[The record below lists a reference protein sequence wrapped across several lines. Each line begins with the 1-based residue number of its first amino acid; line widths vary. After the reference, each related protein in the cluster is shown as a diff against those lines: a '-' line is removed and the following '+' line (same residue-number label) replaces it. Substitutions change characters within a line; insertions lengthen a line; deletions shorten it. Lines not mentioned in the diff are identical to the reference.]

1 MLEEERS
8 LGIESA
14 SAQETVVVTYSG
26 RTATVEMNRPESM
39 NAMNEGMLRE
49 LVSALKEITLNDDVD
64 IVVIKGKGKA
74 FSSGGDIKMM
84 LSSTGEEGEAS
95 FNSLMDCITELVT
108 TLYFMPKLTICG
120 IHGAAAGLGLSIA
133 LATDYIIAEPESK
146 IAMNFIGIGLIPDG
160 GGHFFLER
168 RLGEVQAKELI
179 WEGKVMRAPEA
190 LEKGLIHEVASETL
204 DKSIQTKLEKWLS
217 SPIQAMIKTK
227 KILGEKNRPLLLKM
241 LELEKNAQMKMR
253 KTNDHQEGIRAFV
266 EKRKPNFTG
275 R

>member
-1 MLEEERS
+1 M
-8 LGIESA
+8 ESSTA
-14 SAQETVVVTYSG
+14 NKTVLVSYNG
-26 RTATVEMNRPESM
+26 RTATLEFNRPEAL
-39 NAMNEGMLRE
+39 NAMNETMLQE
-49 LVSALKEITLNDDVD
+49 IVSALKEITVNDDID
-64 IVVIKGKGKA
+64 VVILKGNGKA
-74 FSSGGDIKMM
+74 FSSGGDIKTM
-84 LSSTGEEGEAS
+84 LAPNVESDFFSI
-95 FNSLMDCITELVT
+95 MDTISELVT
-108 TLYFMPKLTICG
+108 TLYFMPKLTISG

-168 RLGEVQAKELI
+168 RLGEVRAKELI
-179 WEGKVMRAPEA
+179 WEGKIMGAREA
-190 LEKGLIHEVASETL
+190 FEKGLIHEIASETI
-204 DKSIQTKLEKWLS
+204 DYAIETKLASWLS

-253 KTNDHQEGIRAFV
+253 QTKDHKEGIKAFL

-275 R
+275 K

>member
-1 MLEEERS
+1 MGS
-8 LGIESA
+8 YEST
-14 SAQETVVVTYSG
+14 SVSETIMVTYSE
-26 RTATVEMNRPESM
+26 RTATVELNRPEAL
-39 NAMNEGMLRE
+39 NAMNEPMLRE
-49 LVSALKEITLNDDVD
+49 LVSVLKEITTNEDVH
-64 IVVIKGKGKA
+64 VVILKGKGKA

-84 LSSTGEEGEAS
+84 LSSNDEAD
-95 FNSLMDCITELVT
+95 FNSLMDCISELVT

-120 IHGAAAGLGLSIA
+120 IHGAAAGLGLSVA

-146 IAMNFIGIGLIPDG
+146 IAMNFIGIGLVPDG

-168 RLGEVQAKELI
+168 RLGEVRAKELI
-179 WEGKVMRAPEA
+179 WEGKVMRAQEA
-190 LEKGLIHEVASETL
+190 FEKELIHEVASETL
-204 DKSIQTKLEKWLS
+204 DQAIETKLEKWLN

-253 KTNDHQEGIRAFV
+253 RTSDHQEGIQAFV

-275 R
+275 K

>member
-1 MLEEERS
+1 M
-8 LGIESA
+8 GIESA
-14 SAQETVVVTYSG
+14 SAQETVLVTYSG
-26 RTATVEMNRPESM
+26 RTATVELNRPESM
-39 NAMNEGMLRE
+39 NSMNEGMLRE
-49 LVSALKEITLNDDVD
+49 LVGALKEITINDDVD
-64 IVVIKGKGKA
+64 VVVLKGKGKA

-84 LSSTGEEGEAS
+84 LSSTGEEGEAN
-95 FNSLMDCITELVT
+95 FNSLMDCISELVT

-168 RLGEVQAKELI
+168 RLGEVRAKELI

-190 LEKGLIHEVASETL
+190 FEKGLIHEVASETL
-204 DKSIQTKLEKWLS
+204 DNSIETKLQKWLS

-253 KTNDHQEGIRAFV
+253 KTSDHQEGIRAFV
-266 EKRKPNFTG
+266 EKRTPNFTG
-275 R
+275 K